1 MQCAL
6 IDMGDV
12 QKFSDARALAE
23 ASVRQLPTNLEVAAT
38 LGWVY
43 LEMNLIEEAEQIF
56 KRIAV
61 GGQAQPDTAYY
72 LACFAERSGKRV
84 AAVKTLRASLD
95 APGPFLHR
103 KQAEQLLKK
112 IDQ

>member
-6 IDMGDV
+6 VDMGDV

-43 LEMNLIEEAEQIF
+43 LQMNLIEEAEQIF

-61 GGQAQPDTAYY
+61 GG
-72 LACFAERSGKRV
+72 
-84 AAVKTLRASLD
+84 
-95 APGPFLHR
+95 
-103 KQAEQLLKK
+103 
-112 IDQ
+112 